1 MFEQLRW
8 LQRTL
13 IVLLSIALCF
23 YTVVFV
29 NFSVLKP
36 QSSLAIFV
44 MLGMALC
51 FLTMPA
57 FKWIKEPAVDEAGVQ
72 SAGTVG
78 WKIDTAT
85 RWLLA
90 FLTVICFGWVFIQ
103 IEPAFAQW
111 WPSEAPFSQ
120 PTSLGDR
127 SGEETPVDFWI
138 GLIGILLVLEAT
150 RRSIGWIVPALAIA
164 FLVYAYFGRSMPD
177 WLFPHPGLSEK
188 RIVSVTF
195 LQSLGVLGPAAK
207 VMFSYVFL
215 FVVFGA
221 FLEMSGATQF
231 IIDFSRKLFGRSAGA
246 PAKVSVIGSGLMGSL
261 SGSAVANAVTTGSF
275 TIPMMR
281 NVGFQ
286 PSVAGGITAAAA
298 TGGALVPPVMG
309 AGAYMMLEFVK
320 PQVTFLE
327 IVRAA
332 IIPAVLYYFSLWMIV
347 HYYARKIGTLNE
359 EITGAD
365 EERPISYYEG
375 CVFFGALGVLVTLL
389 FLGLSPFKSVTGSLV
404 VILVMAIFRREL
416 KIGSVPRL
424 LAFVA
429 FFAVV
434 VGHQIFSHQ
443 WLDQPVFEN
452 NVFKT
457 FLAPSWENPNTGEV
471 GNWQLFTSLLNSSFI
486 GMIGLLL
493 FGLIHPSWRPAM
505 TKALTSAAKNGV
517 ALVAASACV
526 GIIIGIVQA
535 TPIANDFG
543 AAIKSVV
550 EQNLLVALLGIMFCS
565 IILGMGVPSVVC
577 YLLMATLMGSLLSEL
592 GVEPLAAHLF
602 IFYYGMMSMV
612 TPPVALAAYAS
623 ASIAKAPIMKTAF
636 DSFKFSLVGFTLPFM
651 FIYRPA
657 LLLMP
662 WDNLNWLD
670 VVLAVV
676 TAVLGV
682 VALAAA
688 VTGFMRSNLSW
699 LQRLLLFVAAF
710 LLLAPNLGGWQ
721 IGLAVNVAG
730 AILMALVVLSNK
742 PMNQAALEP

>member
-1 MFEQLRW
+1 MVEQFR
-8 LQRTL
+8 RAL

-23 YTVVFV
+23 YTIIFV
-29 NFSVLKP
+29 NFSILKP

-57 FKWIKEPAVDEAGVQ
+57 FKSIKAPAIDEGSGLEQ
-72 SAGTVG
+72 SSSFG
-78 WKIDTAT
+78 WKLDITT

-90 FLTVICFGWVFIQ
+90 FLTVVCFGWIFVQ
-103 IEPAFAQW
+103 IEPAFTNW
-111 WPSEAPFSQ
+111 WPTEAGR

-127 SGEETPVDFWI
+127 SGEETQVDFWI
-138 GLIGILLVLEAT
+138 GCIGLLLVLEAT

-164 FLVYAYFGRSMPD
+164 FLAYAYFGRSMPD
-177 WLFPHPGLSEK
+177 WMFPHPGLTEK

-221 FLEMSGATQF
+221 FLEVSGATQF

-281 NVGFQ
+281 NAGFQ

-347 HYYARKIGTLNE
+347 HYYAKKVGTIGVEPGGENT
-359 EITGAD
+359 D
-365 EERPISYYEG
+365 RPVSLFEG

-389 FLGLSPFKSVTGSLV
+389 FLGLSAFKAVTGSLV
-404 VILVMAIFRREL
+404 VILVLAIFRKQL
-416 KIGSVPRL
+416 QIGIAPRL
-424 LAFVA
+424 FAFIA
-429 FFAVV
+429 FIAVMI
-434 VGHQIFSHQ
+434 GHQLLSDYWIA
-443 WLDQPVFEN
+443 QPVFEN
-452 NVFKT
+452 NAFKT
-457 FLAPSWENPNTGEV
+457 FLAPSWLNPNTGEM
-471 GNWQLFTSLLNSSFI
+471 GGWQTFISLLNSSFI
-486 GMIGLLL
+486 GAIGLLV
-493 FGLIHPSWRPAM
+493 FGLIQPSWRPEM
-505 TKALTSAAKNGV
+505 IKALTGAAKNGV

-543 AAIKSVV
+543 AAIKSIV
-550 EQNLLVALLGIMFCS
+550 ETNLFVALLGIMFCS

-662 WDNLNWLD
+662 WETLNWLD
-670 VVLAVV
+670 VVLALV
-676 TAVLGV
+676 TSFAGV

-688 VTGFMRSNLSW
+688 VTGFMRSLLHW
-699 LQRLLLFVAAF
+699 PQRMLLFVAAI
-710 LLLAPNLGGWQ
+710 LLLAPNVGGWH
-721 IGLAVNVAG
+721 IGLVVNIAG
-730 AILMALVVLSNK
+730 GVVL
-742 PMNQAALEP
+742 AAVAMTNRAKLGE

>member
-1 MFEQLRW
+1 MIEQFR
-8 LQRTL
+8 RTL

-29 NFSVLKP
+29 NFSILKP
-36 QSSLAIFV
+36 QSSLAMFV
-44 MLGMALC
+44 MLGIALC

-57 FKWIKEPAVDEAGVQ
+57 FKWIKGPATDPESGLEQTGSVA
-72 SAGTVG
+72 
-78 WKIDTAT
+78 WKIDIAT
-85 RWLLA
+85 RWILA
-90 FLTVICFGWVFIQ
+90 LLTVVCFGWIFIQ
-103 IEPAFAQW
+103 IEPAFESW
-111 WPSEAPFSQ
+111 WQTVSGR

-127 SGEETPVDFWI
+127 SSEETAIDFWI
-138 GLIGILLVLEAT
+138 GCIGLLLVLEAT
-150 RRSIGWIVPALAIA
+150 RRSIGWIVPALAIS

-177 WLFPHPGLSEK
+177 WAFPHPGLTEQ

-231 IIDFSRKLFGRSAGA
+231 IIDFSQKLFGRSAGA

-332 IIPAVLYYFSLWMIV
+332 IIPALLYYFSLWMIV
-347 HYYARKIGTLNE
+347 HYYARKVGTFGDESAE
-359 EITGAD
+359 EQTG
-365 EERPISYYEG
+365 RPVSIFEG
-375 CVFFGALGVLVTLL
+375 CVFFGALGFLVTLL

-404 VILVMAIFRREL
+404 VILVMAIFRKEL
-416 KIGSVPRL
+416 QIGIGPRL
-424 LAFVA
+424 FAFIA
-429 FFAVV
+429 FCGVV
-434 VGHQIFSHQ
+434 IGHQFLSDYWIT
-443 WLDQPVFEN
+443 QPVFEN

-457 FLAPSWENPNTGEV
+457 FLAPSWLNPNTGET
-471 GNWQLFTSLLNSSFI
+471 GGWQTFISLLNSSFI
-486 GMIGLLL
+486 GMIGLLV
-493 FGLIHPSWRPAM
+493 FGLIHPSWRPEM
-505 TKALTSAAKNGV
+505 VKALTGAAKNGV

-543 AAIKSVV
+543 AAIKAVV
-550 EQNLLVALLGIMFCS
+550 ETNLFVALLGIMFCS

-577 YLLMATLMGSLLSEL
+577 YLLMATLMGSLLGEL

-662 WDNLNWLD
+662 WDTLNWLD
-670 VVLAVV
+670 VVLAIV
-676 TAVLGV
+676 TSFLGV
-682 VALAAA
+682 IALAAA
-688 VTGFMRSNLSW
+688 VTGYMRNHLGW
-699 LQRLLLFVAAF
+699 LHRLLLFVASF
-710 LLLAPNLGGWQ
+710 LLLAPNLGGWW
-721 IGLAVNVAG
+721 IGLLVNVAG
-730 AILMALVVLSNK
+730 GVLLVGLVVSNK
-742 PMNQAALEP
+742 PSAD